1 MKKVGILGAGFMGS
15 THAEA
20 WLHTDASIY
29 ACTSK
34 NEEQLKQFSKKYHAK
49 IFPDLKSMLPEVDI
63 VDICVPTYLHHKM
76 VLMAAEAGKAIICE
90 KPLSLTVDEGVQM
103 VKACRAAGVK
113 LLVGHV
119 VRFFSEYAA
128 ARARVL
134 AGEAGNIA
142 VLRLSRAAFQPFNEY
157 ENWYVDIMKSG
168 GMIQD
173 LMIHDIDYAR
183 WVAGDV
189 VKVFAKNISLST
201 DSKAPFDHAMA
212 ILTHA
217 NGVITHL
224 EGSWAM
230 PKPIFRTSI
239 EIGGSAGLIRY
250 DSESAT
256 PINIALHKNVEDNDS
271 VGLPGM
277 PMTESPYTTQIKE
290 FYDAISNDAPTR
302 VSAEDGLAAVQIA
315 RAAIESAKTGRAVEV
330 PPLKE
335 VLA

>member
-1 MKKVGILGAGFMGS
+1 MKKVGVLGTGVMGT

-20 WLHTDASIY
+20 WLKTDASIF
-29 ACTSK
+29 ACVSK
-34 NEEQLKQFSKKYHAK
+34 DEDQAKQFSEKYHAK
-49 IFPDLKSMLPEVDI
+49 IFPDLENMLPEVDI
-63 VDICVPTYLHHKM
+63 IDICVPTFLHHKM
-76 VLMAAEAGKAIICE
+76 VLTAAEAGKAIICE
-90 KPLSLTVDEGVQM
+90 KPLSLTVDEGVKM
-103 VKACRAAGVK
+103 VKVCHEAGVK

-119 VRFFSEYAA
+119 VRFFPEYAA
-128 ARARVL
+128 ARERVL
-134 AGEAGNIA
+134 AGDVGNIS
-142 VLRLSRAAFQPFNEY
+142 VVRLSREAFQPFNEKD
-157 ENWYVDIMKSG
+157 NWYVDYKKSG

-173 LMIHDIDYAR
+173 MMIHDIDYAR

-189 VKVFAKNISLST
+189 IKVFAKNITLST
-201 DSKAPFDHAMA
+201 DFKASFDHAMA

-224 EGSWAM
+224 ECSWAM

-239 EIGGSAGLIRY
+239 EIGGSEGLIRY

-256 PINIALHKNVEDNDS
+256 PINISLHKNAEDDHS

-290 FYDAISNDAPTR
+290 FYDAIINDTPTR

-315 RAAIESAKTGRAVEV
+315 RAAIESAKTGHAVEIHH
-330 PPLKE
+330 LKE
-335 VLA
+335 VSA